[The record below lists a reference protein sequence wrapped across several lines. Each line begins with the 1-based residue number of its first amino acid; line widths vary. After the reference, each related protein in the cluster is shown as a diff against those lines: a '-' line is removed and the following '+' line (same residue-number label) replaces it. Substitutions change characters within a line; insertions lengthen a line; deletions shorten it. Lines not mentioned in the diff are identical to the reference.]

1 MKRRVILVTGAPRTA
16 TTPVGNLLAQCRG
29 TVSLYEPL
37 GPTGLARIET
47 WFPMVGADLGLP
59 PDAVP
64 MLIDDLAT
72 LRLGRLK
79 PQARGGRAASLAT
92 RLFGSRTLHSLRLA
106 RLQPWARTVIWKDPH
121 AIMLVPDLAATGLDV
136 VVTLRTPRAHAA
148 SYRRLGWHS
157 KAREIYPRWA
167 ERYGRCAVAESFL
180 DRSDDSVVS
189 AALLWR
195 LSYLPLLRT
204 GTLGRVRLVTSEA
217 LEQDERATYRR
228 LIGDLGLTPTRAVE
242 KTLSKERRE
251 ARAADM
257 SGKTHD
263 WTRSVASVNQY
274 WKDVLS
280 EEDLL
285 HVEAITSDIELT
297 LLSRE
302 TPPGHA

>member
-1 MKRRVILVTGAPRTA
+1 MKRRVIVVTGAPRTA

-37 GPTGLARIET
+37 GPTGLARIPM
-47 WFPMVGADLGLP
+47 WFPMVGENLGVSQSALPHLIEDLG
-59 PDAVP
+59 AF
-64 MLIDDLAT
+64 
-72 LRLGRLK
+72 RLGRLK
-79 PQARGGRAASLAT
+79 PQARNGREVSLMT

-121 AIMLVPDLAATGLDV
+121 AVMMVPDLVASGLDV
-136 VVTLRTPRAHAA
+136 VVTARTPRAHAA

-157 KAREIYPRWA
+157 RARDIYPRWSA
-167 ERYGRCAVAESFL
+167 RYGRCEVVEAFL

-204 GTLGRVRLVTSEA
+204 GTLRRVHLVTSEA
-217 LEQDERATYRR
+217 LEQDEQATYRT
-228 LIGDLGLTPTRAVE
+228 LIGELGLMPTRAVE

-251 ARAADM
+251 TRASDM
-257 SGKTHD
+257 SQKTHD

-280 EEDLL
+280 EDDLR
-285 HVEAITSDIELT
+285 HVGEITSDVEPAFF
-297 LLSRE
+297 SKD
-302 TPPGHA
+302 